1 MKPAVEHDA
10 LANAAY
16 IRFSKEDVLE
26 SAQVAESII
35 FDYDEQGR
43 LVGMEVLDARTHLS
57 PATLDEAA

>member
-1 MKPAVEHDA
+1 MKPAVEYDA

-35 FDYDEQGR
+35 LDYDEQGR
-43 LVGMEVLDARTHLS
+43 LVGMEVLDAPTHLS
-57 PATLDEAA
+57 PATLNEAA